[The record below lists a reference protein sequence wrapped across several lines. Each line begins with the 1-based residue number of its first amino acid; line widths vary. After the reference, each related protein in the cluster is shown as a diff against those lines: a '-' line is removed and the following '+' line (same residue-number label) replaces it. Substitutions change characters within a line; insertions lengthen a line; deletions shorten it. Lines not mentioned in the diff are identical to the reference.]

1 MAPLAPLATA
11 LVRVCQ
17 YHLRNFNN
25 IKHSLDT
32 ATRTL
37 LVTNLI
43 LSTLDYCNIL
53 LLGATDKDLK
63 PLCLTLN
70 RAVRFILNVKFRDH
84 ITPYYKRLH
93 FLPIEQR
100 IKFKACLF
108 GYKIFYRLM
117 PSYILDNFSRFT
129 PNLAMELRE
138 GAERDTKMFASTT
151 ADHKRND
158 LFQRIKNEWNALPMQ
173 IRECASLPIFKKKLK
188 TFLF

>member
-1 MAPLAPLATA
+1 MRSCPSHSF
-11 LVRVCQ
+11 
-17 YHLRNFNN
+17 HLR
-25 IKHSLDT
+25 IIVREQ
-32 ATRTL
+32 ARQR
-37 LVTNLI
+37 I
-43 LSTLDYCNIL
+43 LGRGYN
-53 LLGATDKDLK
+53 
-63 PLCLTLN
+63 
-70 RAVRFILNVKFRDH
+70 

-138 GAERDTKMFASTT
+138 GAGRDTKMFASTT